1 MISGMWFAYRDG
13 IKEGMKAGA
22 WQANVNSIAAI
33 LSSRALEEQG
43 DSQKARK
50 QIDDFLYFSASSLE
64 LNQDSRVL
72 EESNR
77 SAGEQVLM
85 QVAAYYWQNPDSYNL
100 NGEVAT
106 PMPNDALTSAV
117 MEAMEPLL
125 QIVRDHHAR
134 TVSILNRY
142 KPEAEQAGAGQPATR
157 PESDSEGSDK
167 PQPESE
173 GRSR

>member
-1 MISGMWFAYRDG
+1 MIAGMWFAHRNG
-13 IKEGMKAGA
+13 VEEGLKAGA

-43 DSQKARK
+43 DLPKARK

-72 EESNR
+72 EDSNR
-77 SAGEQVLM
+77 SAGEHVLM
-85 QVAAYYWQNPDSYNL
+85 QVAEYYWRNPDSYNIKE
-100 NGEVAT
+100 EVDT

-117 MEAMEPLL
+117 MEAMGPLM
-125 QIVRDHHAR
+125 QVVRDHHVR
-134 TVSILNRY
+134 TASILNRY
-142 KPEAEQAGAGQPATR
+142 KPEAEQDGTEQPATR
-157 PESDSEGSDK
+157 SQSAPEGGDNA
-167 PQPESE
+167 QPEAE